1 MTIPIRVLS
10 LCNGPAQTQQ
20 IKQVC
25 RTDDELQF
33 VGAARTAQESLACR
47 PQPDVVLISGQAGNE
62 MSLRLIE
69 EMAIFL
75 PLVAVIVVVGREQVV
90 FIQRALLAGA
100 RGFLLQPFTDSELQ
114 DSIRRIYRLEE
125 EKHTRL
131 AQGTALDEISRQGQ
145 ILAVFSPKGGVGRTT
160 IASNLAVA
168 LQKAGRRVVLVDGSL
183 QFGDVPVV
191 LNIIDAHMTIVS
203 LVRRLEEMDTE
214 LLMET
219 LVVHSSGVR
228 VLLAPPRLEE
238 ADVIYPEAVARILTA
253 LQQHFDYV
261 VIDAWPFLDD
271 VTLSSLGMADQII
284 LVTTPELPALR
295 EVRLFLELV
304 ERLEIPP
311 SRLLLI
317 LNRGKSAFGIGSTD
331 IEENIRYRIA
341 INIPSDGPL
350 VTRSLNRG
358 VPLVISDPQSR
369 VARSITQLAD
379 LVMGSAEELVV
390 GGAKSHV
397 RLGGVTHRLRSLLVS
412 Q

>member
-1 MTIPIRVLS
+1 MIIPIRVLS
-10 LCNGPAQTQQ
+10 LGNGPAQTQQ

-69 EMAIFL
+69 EVALFL

-228 VLLAPPRLEE
+228 VLLGPPRLEE
-238 ADVIYPEAVARILTA
+238 ADAIYPEAVARILTA

-261 VIDAWPFLDD
+261 VIDTWPFLDD

>member
-1 MTIPIRVLS
+1 MIIPIRVLS
-10 LCNGPAQTQQ
+10 LGNGPAQTQQ

-69 EMAIFL
+69 EVALFL

-228 VLLAPPRLEE
+228 VLLGPPRLEE
-238 ADVIYPEAVARILTA
+238 ADAIYPEAVARILTA

-261 VIDAWPFLDD
+261 VIDTWPFLDD

-358 VPLVISDPQSR
+358 VPLVISDPQSQ

-379 LVMGSAEELVV
+379 LVMGSGEELVV
-390 GGAKSHV
+390 GGVKSHV
-397 RLGGVTHRLRSLLVS
+397 RLGGITHRLRSLLVS